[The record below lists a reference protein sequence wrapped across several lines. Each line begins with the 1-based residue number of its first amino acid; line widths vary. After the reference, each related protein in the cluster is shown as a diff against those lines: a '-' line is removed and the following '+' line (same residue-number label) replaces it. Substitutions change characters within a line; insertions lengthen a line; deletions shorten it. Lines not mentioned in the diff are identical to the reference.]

1 MSQVIG
7 FFITKLGS
15 FISFLSSVQ
24 IVSGVSFLSFCA
36 GLIVLML
43 VIHNIVLR
51 AR

>member
-1 MSQVIG
+1 MQEIIG
-7 FFITKLGS
+7 FFISKLGS

-24 IVSGVSFLSFCA
+24 IVSGVSFLHFCG

-43 VIHNIVLR
+43 VIHNILLR